1 MVGTT
6 LTYGGCKLRQ
16 DFGGDRRGAD
26 TIETAM
32 AAADRMRATILA
44 WTTRPARRRAALAL
58 DPWTLRDI
66 GVDRNML
73 VLEAAKP
80 FWRP

>member
-6 LTYGGCKLRQ
+6 LTYGGCKLTRE
-16 DFGGDRRGAD
+16 FAGDRRHAD
-26 TIETAM
+26 AIEAAM
-32 AAADRMRATILA
+32 AAAGQIRATILA
-44 WTTRPARRRAALAL
+44 WTARRARRRAALAL
-58 DPWTLRDI
+58 DPRTLRDI
-66 GVDRNML
+66 GIDRNML